1 VFFKPQVKGTRKFSL
16 WTPLQNFEIMVKS
29 QIVRQVEI
37 LAVDSAAEFPPDNS
51 YIVFIYG
58 ISLYIV

>member
-1 VFFKPQVKGTRKFSL
+1 MDTAAEFRDYDKIPGIL
-16 WTPLQNFEIMVKS
+16 
-29 QIVRQVEI
+29 RQVEI

-58 ISLYIV
+58 ISLYIVRCAGS